1 MDHFDIDS
9 KKARKRIKRMDKG
22 IFENIGKNI
31 KVVAKV
37 LFYLALVVGVI
48 VTVVAFFIYLK
59 DKDSLWNSDVVK
71 ALLAR
76 SVSIYGLIGTITGSI
91 SSLALY
97 GFGEIVEDVHKIRT
111 AVNAN
116 NSDTTVVDLP
126 EL

>member
-22 IFENIGKNI
+22 IFENIGKYI
-31 KVVAKV
+31 KVVAKE

-48 VTVVAFFIYLK
+48 VTVVASFIYLK

-76 SVSIYGLIGTITGSI
+76 FVSI
-91 SSLALY
+91 
-97 GFGEIVEDVHKIRT
+97 
-111 AVNAN
+111 
-116 NSDTTVVDLP
+116 
-126 EL
+126 